1 MTMARSPFQGTYQPG
16 VRPTVITA
24 PDALVYINGETDILG
39 CSKCRRRFNWNRY
52 ITSIQVD
59 LNVDSSPGSA
69 SINLSLPRHSVDE
82 FYFDGNPLITEMM
95 EVEIF
100 AKGFYLLEG
109 VPQYYPIFWGLVTEV
124 SDSYSGGEHTFSIN
138 CADILKWWELCKMN
152 VTPAFTEPT
161 GQGGRSI
168 FGNVFFGMN
177 PYDVIW
183 TLAQQSFGDV
193 VVGTGSLNMQLR
205 EKNPDFKS
213 TFSTALG
220 DIMQYW
226 NKRFSKIRSNLML
239 YGTSG
244 TAVRGD
250 TIQAA
255 YQNRKPQFGKPFVSQ
270 LVRQAN
276 GGTAQMDFDP
286 TDPDVVAFRTQG
298 GQAGQ
303 VNFWQTEYQTK
314 LELANAA
321 KEAIGFEFYM
331 DVTGDL
337 VFKPPFYNLDI
348 LSNKPVSWIQDIDI
362 IDWDFSQSE
371 AEVVTQVQLQGN
383 FTGSIDW
390 GMPEEATP
398 LTSVTDYHL
407 LRKYGWR
414 SQTFNSEFLADPKV
428 MFYVGLDMLDR
439 YNCKRF
445 RGTVTI
451 PFRPELRL
459 GFPIYVG
466 PKDQV
471 WYIQGISHNISFGGR
486 AQTTLS
492 LTAKRSKFLAPRG
505 IGTLT
510 LTSYKGAKE
519 TSDKKPFDGTTLNL
533 TPRQLADG
541 GRFKADVGEAAQ
553 IPPVNSPDTTGG
565 IDPYE
570 PLLLRHPKTG
580 RIVGYP
586 NVVMAYTSP
595 FSATPDQLA
604 KLQGRK
610 KGSDPRVAQSKIK
623 KAETA
628 SKSELADVARVSST
642 VTPSDEVREKH
653 LNNRYTYG
661 INSAGVYTYLHD
673 QSKVVKEMLLIPASN
688 ITFNQEVVKF
698 YGQSGMIRPVSDER
712 GFEVI
717 GHHRYG
723 RGVSLRDG
731 ALVLTEGPN
740 GQVAIGTQ
748 LALAGGLIETLQA
761 QSAGL
766 TTVST
771 SYANPADAIA
781 RLQPDDLQTAAA
793 INPETKKPELVTSG
807 TTFITNASVNSK
819 QVQGG
824 VSPPD
829 VEANQLSKALSLA
842 EMSVRS
848 DMLSSGDTVDP
859 NCDCVSGRSDL
870 AFINVGYQVQ
880 TLNPTQ
886 SDISLH
892 AEAKLIVDAAAAQAT
907 KDLAARSASNATAG
921 LAEVADTATSY
932 QEFYNQALQTALNG
946 ATPELTQAV
955 NDVNNANISEDLTA
969 RPSPVVPGQVL
980 TKVDNFLAS
989 LYKALDGPHQ
999 RYEQEI
1005 RGDLLT
1011 TETRTPAQ
1019 IRFENAPSDV
1029 SPFAPPYSTPNRAA
1043 GGDPTALALQAKT
1056 SLNRVSDAWSGF
1068 GNKLKAESERK
1079 QLQSQI
1085 NTSKAHITALEAEK
1099 RRLQTIAASGG
1110 VVVGSGESVS
1120 QQIAQI
1126 DKDITAETQ
1135 SVSSNTTKLGQLSQ
1149 EFPP

>member
-1 MTMARSPFQGTYQPG
+1 MTMARSPFQGTYQAG
-16 VRPTVITA
+16 IRPTVVTA

-59 LNVDSSPGSA
+59 LSVDSSPGSA

-82 FYFDGNPLITEMM
+82 FYFDGAPLITEMM

-100 AKGFYLLEG
+100 AKGYYLLEG

-152 VTPAFTEPT
+152 INPAFTEPV

-213 TFSTALG
+213 TFSSALG

-226 NKRFSKIRSNLML
+226 NSRFSKIRSNLML
-239 YGTSG
+239 YGTAG

-250 TIQAA
+250 VIQAA
-255 YQNRKPQFGKPFVSQ
+255 YQNKKPQFGKPFVSQ

-286 TDPDVVAFRTQG
+286 TDPGVVAFRTQG
-298 GQAGQ
+298 TQAGQ

-371 AEVVTQVQLQGN
+371 AEVVTQIQLQGN
-383 FTGSIDW
+383 FTGNIDW

-414 SQTFNSEFLADPKV
+414 SQTFNSEFLADPKT

-445 RGTVTI
+445 RGTVSI

-459 GFPIYVG
+459 GFPIYIA

-471 WYIQGISHNISFGGR
+471 WYVQGISHNIAFGGR
-486 AQTTLS
+486 AQTTLN

-510 LTSYKGAKE
+510 LTGYKGAKE
-519 TSDKKPFDGTTLNL
+519 GSDKKPFDGTTLNL
-533 TPRQLADG
+533 SPRQLAEG

-553 IPPVNSPDTTGG
+553 VPPVNAPTTAGAV
-565 IDPYE
+565 DPYE

-586 NVVMAYTSP
+586 NVVMAYTRP
-595 FSATPDQLA
+595 FTATPDELA

-610 KGSDPRVAQSKIK
+610 KASDPRVAQSRIK

-628 SKSELADVARVSST
+628 AKSELDDISRASST

-661 INSAGVYTYLHD
+661 LNSAGVYTYLHD
-673 QSKVVKEMLLIPASN
+673 LSKVVKEMLLIPANN
-688 ITFNQEVVKF
+688 ITFNQDIVKF

-731 ALVLTEGPN
+731 ALVLTEGAN
-740 GQVAIGTQ
+740 GQVTVGTQ
-748 LALAGGLIETLQA
+748 LSLSGGLFETLQA
-761 QSAGL
+761 QSSGL

-793 INPETKKPELVTSG
+793 INPETKKPELVTAG
-807 TTFITNASVNSK
+807 TTFVTNASVNSK
-819 QVQGG
+819 EVQG
-824 VSPPD
+824 VSAPPD
-829 VEANQLSKALSLA
+829 VEATQLSKALSLA

-848 DMLSSGDTVDP
+848 DLASSGDGTDP

-870 AFINVGYQVQ
+870 AFINVGYQVRV
-880 TLNPTQ
+880 LNPTQ
-886 SDISLH
+886 SDVALH
-892 AEAKLIVDAAAAQAT
+892 AEAKTLVDAAATAAT
-907 KDLAARSASNATAG
+907 KALAARNASNEVAG
-921 LAEVADTATSY
+921 LSEVADSNAGFK
-932 QEFYNQALQTALNG
+932 EFYDQALKSALNG
-946 ATPELTQAV
+946 ATPELAQAV
-955 NDVNNANISEDLTA
+955 ADISNADVSEDLVV
-969 RPSPVVPGQVL
+969 RPSPLASGQL
-980 TKVDNFLAS
+980 LSKIDSFLAS
-989 LYKALDGPHQ
+989 LYSSLDEPHQ
-999 RYEQEI
+999 RYEQEL
-1005 RGDLLT
+1005 RGELIT
-1011 TETRTPAQ
+1011 ANTRTPSQ
-1019 IRFENAPSDV
+1019 VRFETAPAEV

-1043 GGDPTALALQAKT
+1043 GGDPKALAVQAKT
-1056 SLNRVSDAWSGF
+1056 SLSRVANAWSDF
-1068 GNKLKAESERK
+1068 GDKLRSDSDRRHLE
-1079 QLQSQI
+1079 SQI
-1085 NTSKAHITALEAEK
+1085 ITGKAHIVALEAEK
-1099 RRLQTIAASGG
+1099 KRLETVVASNG
-1110 VVVGSGESVS
+1110 VMVGSGEP
-1120 QQIAQI
+1120 IAEQLAR
-1126 DKDITAETQ
+1126 ITSEINAETQ
-1135 SVSSNTTKLGQLSQ
+1135 AVARNTTKLAQLNQ

>member
-1 MTMARSPFQGTYQPG
+1 MTMARSPFQGTYQAG
-16 VRPTVITA
+16 VRPTVVTA

-39 CSKCRRRFNWNRY
+39 CSKCRRKFNWNQY

-82 FYFDGNPLITEMM
+82 FYFDGAPLITEMM

-100 AKGFYLLEG
+100 AKGYYLLEG

-138 CADILKWWELCKMN
+138 CADILKWWELCKMSIN
-152 VTPAFTEPT
+152 PAFTEPV

-205 EKNPDFKS
+205 EKNQDFKS

-250 TIQAA
+250 AIQAA
-255 YQNRKPQFGKPFVSQ
+255 YQNNKPQFGKPFVSQ

-286 TDPDVVAFRTQG
+286 TDPGVVAFRTQG
-298 GQAGQ
+298 TQAGQ

-371 AEVVTQVQLQGN
+371 AEVVTQIQLQGN
-383 FTGSIDW
+383 YTGNIDW

-414 SQTFNSEFLADPKV
+414 SQTFNSEFLQDPKT

-445 RGTVTI
+445 RGTVSI

-459 GFPIYVG
+459 GFPVYIG

-471 WYIQGISHNISFGGR
+471 WYVQGISHNISFGGR
-486 AQTTLS
+486 AQTTLT

-510 LTSYKGAKE
+510 LTSYKGSKE
-519 TSDKKPFDGTTLNL
+519 GLDKKPFDGTSLNL
-533 TPRQLADG
+533 TPRQLAEG

-553 IPPVNSPDTTGG
+553 IPPVNAPETAGG
-565 IDPYE
+565 VDPYE
-570 PLLLRHPKTG
+570 PLILRHPKTG

-586 NVVMAYTSP
+586 NVVMAYTRP
-595 FSATPDQLA
+595 FTATPDELA

-610 KGSDPRVAQSKIK
+610 KASDPRVAQSQIK

-628 SKSELADVARVSST
+628 SKAELADISKASST

-673 QSKVVKEMLLIPASN
+673 QSKVVKEMLLIPANN

-731 ALVLTEGPN
+731 ALVLSEGAN
-740 GQVAIGTQ
+740 GQVTVGTQ
-748 LALAGGLIETLQA
+748 LALSGGLFETLQA

-793 INPETKKPELVTSG
+793 INPETKKPELVTTG
-807 TTFITNASVNSK
+807 PTFITNATLDSK
-819 QVQGG
+819 EVRG
-824 VSPPD
+824 VTAPPD

-842 EMSVRS
+842 EMGVRS
-848 DMLSSGDTVDP
+848 EMLSSSDGVDS
-859 NCDCVSGRSDL
+859 NCDCISGRSDL

-886 SDISLH
+886 SDLVLH
-892 AEAKLIVDAAAAQAT
+892 AEAKALVDGVVSEARKNLANSKASN
-907 KDLAARSASNATAG
+907 DISGLAAVVDDETA
-921 LAEVADTATSY
+921 Y
-932 QEFYNQALQTALNG
+932 NEFYAIALKKALG
-946 ATPELTQAV
+946 GSTPELAQAV
-955 NDVNNANISEDLTA
+955 ADIGNANVSEDLIV
-969 RPSPVVPGQVL
+969 RPSPMSSGQTL
-980 TKVDNFLAS
+980 SKVDAFLAS
-989 LYKALDGPHQ
+989 LYSTLDESHQ
-999 RYEQEI
+999 KYEQEL
-1005 RGDLLT
+1005 RGDLIT
-1011 TETRTPAQ
+1011 AETRSPAQ
-1019 IRFENAPSDV
+1019 VRFENAPPEV

-1043 GGDPTALALQAKT
+1043 GGDPIALATQAKT
-1056 SLNRVSDAWSGF
+1056 SLNRVSKAWSDYGD
-1068 GNKLKAESERK
+1068 KVRAASDRRHLE
-1079 QLQSQI
+1079 SQI
-1085 NTSKAHITALEAEK
+1085 LTGKAHLVQLEAEK
-1099 RRLQTIAASGG
+1099 KRLESIQASGG
-1110 VVVGSGESVS
+1110 VVVGSGESAS
-1120 QQIAQI
+1120 EQLTRITAE
-1126 DKDITAETQ
+1126 ITAETQ
-1135 SVSSNTTKLGQLSQ
+1135 AVARNTTRLAQINQ
-1149 EFPP
+1149 EFSP